1 MANRSNPLVDSEYQ
15 SGKKLLN
22 DLLRLRR
29 EGNYVFRGISRKIEW
44 KPAIQRY
51 YSNGKY
57 YNLVEYEYRMLYD
70 FFQKWNLRHFNSSE
84 NILELVASAQH
95 YGIPTRLVDWT
106 RDPYVALYFAV
117 NNNSDP
123 DDGCYSL
130 IYTNLNNHTVLD
142 SLRMTLTVGDIIK
155 GDPDILYNYMRFLRT
170 IGDREELKGL
180 LDTRNLDLA
189 EMNVESSLHYNEDGL
204 IFYDS
209 PLSNERLLA
218 QKGLFS
224 IPDSLVDQEAANQIK
239 KFTEEIKI
247 RLSPKDRD
255 ELIKYLENMNY
266 SRNYLFPD
274 LQNLCRYIVDKTIKF
289 ADE

>member
-1 MANRSNPLVDSEYQ
+1 
-15 SGKKLLN
+15 
-22 DLLRLRR
+22 
-29 EGNYVFRGISRKIEW
+29 
-44 KPAIQRY
+44 
-51 YSNGKY
+51 
-57 YNLVEYEYRMLYD
+57 
-70 FFQKWNLRHFNSSE
+70 
-84 NILELVASAQH
+84 
-95 YGIPTRLVDWT
+95 
-106 RDPYVALYFAV
+106 
-117 NNNSDP
+117 
-123 DDGCYSL
+123 
-130 IYTNLNNHTVLD
+130 
-142 SLRMTLTVGDIIK
+142 
-155 GDPDILYNYMRFLRT
+155 
-170 IGDREELKGL
+170 
-180 LDTRNLDLA
+180 
-189 EMNVESSLHYNEDGL
+189 MNVESSLHYNEDGL
-204 IFYDS
+204 IIYDS